1 MDKNIRLP
9 DSIVNERLIENTK
22 TIYDKQINKALYE
35 SLLDIK
41 NINIQNQ
48 EYEKYLMEEFE
59 KESIE
64 RKNKFAEFNLTMN
77 RLIRFDREI
86 QKAYEIIKPIIDL
99 YCKQIVQYSELDKKA
114 YEKVF
119 DILSKKNINIKYTEL
134 LKTIIHCQ

>member
-9 DSIVNERLIENTK
+9 DSIITDQLIQNN
-22 TIYDKQINKALYE
+22 ISDYDKQINEALYS

-41 NINIQNQ
+41 NINSKNE
-48 EYEKYLMEEFE
+48 EYEKFLMKEFE

-64 RKNKFAEFNLTMN
+64 RKNKFNEFILTMN
-77 RLIRFDREI
+77 RLIHFDSEI
-86 QKAYEIIKPIIDL
+86 KKAYEIIKPIIEL

-119 DILSKKNINIKYTEL
+119 NILSKKNINIKNIDL
-134 LKTIIHCQ
+134 LKSIIKCD